1 MAGTPPPSIIATR
14 NHHPSS
20 RPTLSTSTIHHH
32 HQYSIPLQPLPTT
45 LKLLSRSLL
54 HSPSFFYQREGK
66 MMQSS
71 FVAFCHFSWLC
82 SKQHEMY
89 SYPRPEMMSRR
100 HLIGRSLAP
109 LPSSC
114 RDLSTVITH
123 AAVGSS
129 GEGTSTEMG
138 NNTQHNSSE
147 QNDDP
152 SMFLELMSPIAS
164 AKPDQMS
171 ASSLAYLGD
180 VLFELFVRSRY
191 VWPSRRMSDL
201 QDKVVSVVRGEQHVL
216 CTCMHCA
223 SSDPYLLMYTNMTF
237 QRSYNN
243 LSAEAQSIMLQK

>member
-1 MAGTPPPSIIATR
+1 
-14 NHHPSS
+14 
-20 RPTLSTSTIHHH
+20 
-32 HQYSIPLQPLPTT
+32 
-45 LKLLSRSLL
+45 
-54 HSPSFFYQREGK
+54 

-201 QDKVVSVVRGEQHVL
+201 QDKVVSVVR
-216 CTCMHCA
+216 
-223 SSDPYLLMYTNMTF
+223 
-237 QRSYNN
+237 
-243 LSAEAQSIMLQK
+243 AEAQSIMLQKFVEMFPLTPTEQSVLARGRNANLTASKKSKGANASAYQDSSAFEALLGYTYICDKPRFSEMISWMKKELDELDAV